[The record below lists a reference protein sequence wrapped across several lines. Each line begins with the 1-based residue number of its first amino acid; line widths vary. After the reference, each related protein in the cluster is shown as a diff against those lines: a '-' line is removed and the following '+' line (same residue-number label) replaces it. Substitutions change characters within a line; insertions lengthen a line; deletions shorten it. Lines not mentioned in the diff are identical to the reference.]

1 MLKCWN
7 SLVGLIFFICTLC
20 QKSISSEKIFFTSTL
35 ESFGIFLNTLEGI
48 FKQVVAA
55 AYLHLQLMT
64 LLEPGGVWYCFIVFS
79 YNLITDMSQVM
90 NYINDKT
97 WRMPNKN
104 FKVIW
109 VSIGV
114 EKRHNVT
121 IVTYHETIINTLP
134 FIHLVQ
140 WLANTRSL

>member
-1 MLKCWN
+1 MLKLF
-7 SLVGLIFFICTLC
+7 SGSHFSFICTLC

-90 NYINDKT
+90 NYVNDKT
-97 WRMPNKN
+97 EPDKN
-104 FKVIW
+104 FKVNFLNLFGKNA
-109 VSIGV
+109 S
-114 EKRHNVT
+114 
-121 IVTYHETIINTLP
+121 
-134 FIHLVQ
+134 
-140 WLANTRSL
+140 